1 MIGWCR
7 RRREERRLIKIE
19 AEQLIA
25 RHGYDAYAIAS
36 ERMVETS
43 FARNND
49 ANARWTRIREEIRR
63 QLDIPADRVDTATR
77 YLERR

>member
-1 MIGWCR
+1 MIGWFQR
-7 RRREERRLIKIE
+7 PRKDRRLIKVE
-19 AEQLIA
+19 AERLIA
-25 RHGYDAYAIAS
+25 KHGDDAYAIAS

-43 FARNND
+43 FARD
-49 ANARWTRIREEIRR
+49 DESNARWTHIRKEIRR

>member
-1 MIGWCR
+1 MIGWFK
-7 RRREERRLIKIE
+7 RRREERRLIKVE

-25 RHGYDAYAIAS
+25 ERGDDAYAIAS

-43 FARNND
+43 FARDDD
-49 ANARWTRIREEIRR
+49 ANVHWTRIREEIRR
-63 QLDIPADRVDTATR
+63 QLDIPADHVDTATR